1 MFGAYWEE
9 RCSVKGGRAVE
20 TIKLAFSGGGFRA
33 TFYSLGAYRRLVELG
48 VQEIVS
54 HISSVSGGSLTAGAI
69 LHGLKQGAFVDVDDF
84 DRRVTR
90 PLRRFGQLNLRR
102 RLLLSALRPQ
112 LRWESLKNRLSRLL
126 QETLDRELFHGTL
139 LADLPHVPEW
149 SCNATCLN
157 TMRRFRFK
165 PTDVYGKALG
175 LCTDIH
181 DLKMSLAVA
190 ASNAFP
196 LLFAPVRLDNRGRRY
211 QTHDGEPVEVSEVL
225 YLTDGGVYDNLGSE
239 NLLKE
244 PLPFVVLD
252 ASLEAPPAL
261 HGYRPR
267 FLNLRLHEISY
278 QHVIDLRRRL
288 LNRHFTGIQLPIAQP
303 LRYLCQA
310 LEQPWPD
317 YGDGSDELDA
327 LIAALRTD
335 LDAFHNIEIDML
347 MWAGAA
353 RMDAAVKSLFPQLLS
368 AQWSDRP
375 AFPSHEADRVRA
387 VLTRGRRRG
396 FLKLHKQLQ

>member
-1 MFGAYWEE
+1 M
-9 RCSVKGGRAVE
+9 
-20 TIKLAFSGGGFRA
+20 KLAFSGGGFRA

-69 LHGLKQGAFVDVDDF
+69 LHGLKQGPFFDVDDF
-84 DRRVTR
+84 DRRVTV

-102 RLLLSALRPQ
+102 RLLMSALRPQ

-126 QETLDRELFHGTL
+126 QETLDRELFHDTL
-139 LADLPHVPEW
+139 LADLPRVPEW

-175 LCTDIH
+175 LCTDIF

-196 LLFAPVRLDNRGRRY
+196 LLFAPVRLDNRGRHY
-211 QTHDGEPVEVSEVL
+211 QTHEGAPVEVSEVL
-225 YLTDGGVYDNLGSE
+225 YLTDGGVYDNLGTD

-244 PLPFVVLD
+244 PFPFVLLD
-252 ASLEAPPAL
+252 ASLEAPAAM

-267 FLNLRLHEISY
+267 FLNLRLHEISF
-278 QHVIDLRRRL
+278 QHVLDLRRRL
-288 LNRHFTGIQLPIAQP
+288 LNSHFTGIQLPIAQSLRQLLDMLKRP
-303 LRYLCQA
+303 L
-310 LEQPWPD
+310 PD
-317 YGDGSDELDA
+317 YGAESDEWDS
-327 LIAALRTD
+327 LIASLRTD
-335 LDAFHNIEIDML
+335 LDAFHTIEIEML

-353 RMDAAVKSLFPQLLS
+353 RMDAAVKTLFPHLL
-368 AQWSDRP
+368 AERRDDLP
-375 AFPSHEADRVRA
+375 AFPRHEAERVRT
-387 VLTRGRRRG
+387 VLSRGRRRA
-396 FLKLHKQLQ
+396 LLQLHKQLT

>member
-1 MFGAYWEE
+1 M
-9 RCSVKGGRAVE
+9 
-20 TIKLAFSGGGFRA
+20 KLAFSGGGFRA

-69 LHGLKQGAFVDVDDF
+69 LHGLMQGPFFDVDDF
-84 DRRVTR
+84 DRRVTM

-102 RLLLSALRPQ
+102 RLLLAALRPQ

-139 LADLPHVPEW
+139 LAALPRVPEW

-211 QTHDGEPVEVSEVL
+211 QTHDGAPMEVCDVL

-239 NLLKE
+239 NLLKDQ
-244 PLPFVVLD
+244 LPFVVLD
-252 ASLEAPPAL
+252 ASLETPPAL

-267 FLNLRLHEISY
+267 FLNLRLHEISF
-278 QHVIDLRRRL
+278 QHVMELRRRL

-303 LRYLCQA
+303 LKYLCNA
-310 LEQPWPD
+310 LELPLPD
-317 YGDGSDELDA
+317 DVHGSEEMDRM
-327 LIAALRTD
+327 IASLRTD

-347 MWAGAA
+347 MWAGAV
-353 RMDAAVKSLFPQLLS
+353 RMDAAVKTLFPHMLAVRGTDL
-368 AQWSDRP
+368 P
-375 AFPSHEADRVRA
+375 AFPHHEAERVRA

-396 FLKLHKQLQ
+396 LLQLHKQLE